1 VNVQIELD
9 CARLLG
15 ERLEDLVVKRGQCPD
30 EDRNILLIGYWALV
44 FDHHKA
50 ILNNIQNGLFGS
62 AFALVRPIVESLV
75 RSHVAVKGSP
85 EDLRRLQQ
93 DEYRTNLATIGP
105 WIDAEFGTD
114 DLFEIFLNEKA
125 RKALHSYTHGG
136 VSQLARRFDGHNLK
150 PTYDDGEIIEV
161 IRVSTSA
168 AWMVTNLVTRH
179 FGFTAEAT
187 KAQELYVEWGKH

>member
-1 VNVQIELD
+1 VETELD
-9 CARLLG
+9 RAQLLA

-50 ILNNIQNGLFGS
+50 ILNNIRNGWCGS

-75 RSHVAVKGSP
+75 RSHVAIKGSQD
-85 EDLRRLQQ
+85 DLQRLQQ
-93 DEYRTNLATIGP
+93 DEYRTNLATIGR

-114 DLFEIFLNEKA
+114 NLFENFLNDKA

-136 VSQLARRFDGHNLK
+136 VSQLGRRFDGHNLK
-150 PTYDDGEIIEV
+150 PSYDDGEIIEV
-161 IRVSTSA
+161 IRVTTSA
-168 AWMVTNLVTRH
+168 TWMVTNLVTKH
-179 FGFTAEAT
+179 LGFAAEAAEAG
-187 KAQELYVEWGKH
+187 KLYLEWAKH